1 MSATNLELFDDIGLR
16 AREFILSTYNNL
28 PNTIFVTAILLGA
41 IQGNLSMIWVA
52 IGMIINAL
60 CVLSL
65 QELLALIFPKW
76 DQVLQPNV
84 RACSLINDPLGPSLT
99 VVAPSYWFASTTYF
113 VVFILYN
120 AAQVAF
126 KPAAQG
132 VSKKKVD
139 TRVAFT
145 MSVIILS
152 LFFLLIIML
161 RGLTGCET
169 WLGSL
174 LGISVGS
181 AVAILYWQLLDVCN
195 TGIAP
200 DILNVVSGLAPS
212 KSNEDITTPVICT
225 V

>member
-1 MSATNLELFDDIGLR
+1 MSATNLELFSDIGLR

-28 PNTIFVTAILLGA
+28 PNTIFVTALLMGA
-41 IQGNLSMIWVA
+41 IQGNLSMIWIA

-65 QELLALIFPKW
+65 QELLSLIFPKW
-76 DQVLQPNV
+76 DQVNQPSS
-84 RACSLINDPLGPSLT
+84 RACSLIDDPLGPALT

-126 KPAAQG
+126 KPAAAG

-145 MSVIILS
+145 MSVMILS

-169 WLGSL
+169 WLGSI
-174 LGISVGS
+174 LGVTVGS
-181 AVAILYWQLLDVCN
+181 TVAILYWQLLDVCHS
-195 TGIAP
+195 GIAP
-200 DILNVVSGLAPS
+200 DILNVVTALAPA
-212 KSNEDITTPVICT
+212 KSGEDTTPVMCT
-225 V
+225 A

>member
-1 MSATNLELFDDIGLR
+1 
-16 AREFILSTYNNL
+16 
-28 PNTIFVTAILLGA
+28 
-41 IQGNLSMIWVA
+41 MIWIA

-60 CVLSL
+60 SVLTL
-65 QELLALIFPKW
+65 QELLSLIFPKW
-76 DQVLQPNV
+76 DQVNQPSS
-84 RACSLINDPLGPSLT
+84 RACSLIDDPLGPALT

-120 AAQVAF
+120 AGQVAF
-126 KPAAQG
+126 KPAAAG

-145 MSVIILS
+145 MSVMILS

-174 LGISVGS
+174 MGIWVGS
-181 AVAILYWQLLDVCN
+181 TVAVLYWQLLDACH
-195 TGIAP
+195 TGIPP
-200 DILNVVSGLAPS
+200 DILNVVSGLAPAKTGDLTS
-212 KSNEDITTPVICT
+212 PVICT
-225 V
+225 A

>member
-1 MSATNLELFDDIGLR
+1 MSATNLELFSDIGLR

-28 PNTIFVTAILLGA
+28 PNTIFVTALLLGA
-41 IQGNLSMIWVA
+41 IQGNLSMIWIA

-65 QELLALIFPKW
+65 QELLSLIFPKW
-76 DQVLQPNV
+76 DQVHQPSS
-84 RACSLINDPLGPSLT
+84 RACSLIDDPLGPALT

-113 VVFILYN
+113 VTFILYN

-126 KPAAQG
+126 KPANHG

-139 TRVAFT
+139 KRVAFT
-145 MSVIILS
+145 MSVMILS

-169 WLGSL
+169 WLGSI
-174 LGISVGS
+174 LGISAGS
-181 AVAILYWQLLDVCN
+181 TVAILYWHLLDVCHS
-195 TGIAP
+195 GIAP
-200 DILNVVSGLAPS
+200 DILNMVSGLAPS
-212 KSNEDITTPVICT
+212 KRDDDNTPVICT
-225 V
+225 A

>member
-1 MSATNLELFDDIGLR
+1 MSADSLEIFNDIGLR
-16 AREFILSTYNNL
+16 VREFILSTYNNL

-41 IQGNLSMIWVA
+41 IQGNLSMIWIA

-60 CVLSL
+60 CVLTL
-65 QELLALIFPKW
+65 QELFSLIFPKW
-76 DQVLQPNV
+76 DQVVQPGS
-84 RACSLINDPLGPSLT
+84 RACSLIDDPLGPALT
-99 VVAPSYWFASTTYF
+99 VVAPSYWFASTSYF

-126 KPAAQG
+126 RPANQG

-152 LFFLLIIML
+152 LFFFFIIML

-169 WLGSL
+169 WLGSIAGIW
-174 LGISVGS
+174 LGST
-181 AVAILYWQLLDVCN
+181 VAIFYWELLDVCN
-195 TGIAP
+195 SGIAP
-200 DILNVVSGLAPS
+200 DILNVVSALAPRNS
-212 KSNEDITTPVICT
+212 GDNTTPIVCT
-225 V
+225 A